1 VQKSRLVH
9 TVAVG
14 DWQAFGPMGD
24 LLLASKPYVAAG
36 GSMPM
41 ISEYRDEHFAG
52 VEALWQEAF
61 PNDAAWNKA
70 SVAIPEK
77 MRFQPDLM
85 LVAHEG
91 PLVIG
96 SVMAGYEGHRGWI
109 SRIAVLRAH
118 RHKRFGQALLAEAE
132 RRLAALGC
140 TKINLQVVETNS
152 AVVRFYEEAGYE
164 IEPRISMSKHLP
176 SKI

>member
-1 VQKSRLVH
+1 
-9 TVAVG
+9 
-14 DWQAFGPMGD
+14 MGD
-24 LLLASKPYVAAG
+24 LLVASKPYVAAG
-36 GSMPM
+36 GSMPL

-91 PLVIG
+91 PLIVG

-109 SRIAVLRAH
+109 SRIAVLKVH
-118 RHKRFGQALLAEAE
+118 RRRRIGQTLLAEAE
-132 RRLAALGC
+132 RRPAALGC
-140 TKINLQVVETNS
+140 IKINLQVVETNS

-164 IEPRISMSKHLP
+164 IEPRISMSRRLWA
-176 SKI
+176 